1 MTTGKSPNASPTA
14 APVPD
19 AARPSATFR
28 PAMVVT
34 PTFAVPPAAAAP
46 AAAVA
51 PAPPPETAS
60 ELLAR
65 LRRLHVDGRVA
76 IDLDMKRL
84 MHMDSPV
91 SFEAESNQ
99 WVYGLLALTAA
110 LWYVSGYRIGLATAA
125 VSLTLYL
132 SLGKIYLRRRI
143 ARRVRGRALDDE
155 AQWRKLWDFGGVT
168 LRETK
173 TGGDDARCTAPGD
186 NWMECVR
193 RLSRG

>member
-1 MTTGKSPNASPTA
+1 
-14 APVPD
+14 
-19 AARPSATFR
+19 
-28 PAMVVT
+28 MVVT
-34 PTFAVPPAAAAP
+34 PSFAVPAAAP
-46 AAAVA
+46 PPVAAA

-65 LRRLHVDGRVA
+65 LRRCHADGRVA
-76 IDLDMKRL
+76 IDFDMKRL

-110 LWYVSGYRIGLATAA
+110 LWYVFGYKIGLATAA
-125 VSLTLYL
+125 ISLSLYL
-132 SLGKIYLRRRI
+132 SLGKVYLRRRI

-168 LRETK
+168 LQETK
-173 TGGDDARCTAPGD
+173 PGGAGARCVAPGD
-186 NWMECVR
+186 NWMEFVR
-193 RLSRG
+193 RLSQE

>member
-1 MTTGKSPNASPTA
+1 MTTGKSIDA
-14 APVPD
+14 APAPD
-19 AARPSATFR
+19 ASRLSASFR

-34 PTFAVPPAAAAP
+34 PTFA
-46 AAAVA
+46 A
-51 PAPPPETAS
+51 PAPAPATSAPQPPPQTAA

-65 LRRLHVDGRVA
+65 LRRLHTDGRIA
-76 IDLDMKRL
+76 IDIDVKRL

-91 SFEAESNQ
+91 GFEAESNQ

-110 LWYVSGYRIGLATAA
+110 LWYVFGYKIGLATAA
-125 VSLTLYL
+125 VSLSLYL

-173 TGGDDARCTAPGD
+173 TGGDGARCIAPGD
-186 NWMECVR
+186 NWMEFVR
-193 RLSRG
+193 RLSRD